1 MFKIFLFILF
11 LENIEIW
18 LIKWI
23 IYVFLIVLNLDYF
36 FFWKINKDRNGRV
49 IVKIFNNIF

>member
-1 MFKIFLFILF
+1 MFKMFLFILF

-18 LIKWI
+18 LIEWI
-23 IYVFLIVLNLDYF
+23 IYVFLIVLNLNYF

-49 IVKIFNNIF
+49 IIFFSKI